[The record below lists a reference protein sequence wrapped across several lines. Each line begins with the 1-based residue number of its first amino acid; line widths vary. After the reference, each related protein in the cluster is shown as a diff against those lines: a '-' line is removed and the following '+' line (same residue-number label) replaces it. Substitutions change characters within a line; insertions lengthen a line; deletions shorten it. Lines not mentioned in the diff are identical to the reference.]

1 MPAVNIPSF
10 IPKLCPKDCIVDYGH
25 NLTKDEVQDLSKTC
39 SNFSY
44 SPKVIIL
51 PKSYLCQNLDD
62 LAIALAKNWHLRGH
76 GLLMVI
82 DLRSAKV
89 KVITSKFLHE
99 NYIDNDFLKQNILK
113 KEFLP
118 NVKEG
123 NLYLAIKNSLK
134 AINNKIENIKLT
146 SNHIV
151 QSSDTTYNSAIN
163 SAPSPSP
170 TNYNN
175 GFSGFGILPYGY
187 NLGLGNNTLGFGGLG
202 YNNLNKF
209 GWNTTS
215 SWNTMNAMNTMNTC
229 GFSHLST
236 PMADVLEMDDQFLL
250 EIALPG
256 VVLDDVE
263 LKIEGN
269 YLVVIAKRTP
279 AMFEERALVLRKEMP
294 AGYLVREFEFDTEII
309 AEQIEARFDR
319 GILYISVPKL
329 EIAHRIPV
337 SAGTIESHIPTVKTR
352 INKTNETLRSSK
364 EIAIK

>member
-1 MPAVNIPSF
+1 MFYN
-10 IPKLCPKDCIVDYGH
+10 K
-25 NLTKDEVQDLSKTC
+25 
-39 SNFSY
+39 
-44 SPKVIIL
+44 
-51 PKSYLCQNLDD
+51 
-62 LAIALAKNWHLRGH
+62 
-76 GLLMVI
+76 
-82 DLRSAKV
+82 
-89 KVITSKFLHE
+89 KF
-99 NYIDNDFLKQNILK
+99 N
-113 KEFLP
+113 
-118 NVKEG
+118 
-123 NLYLAIKNSLK
+123 
-134 AINNKIENIKLT
+134 
-146 SNHIV
+146 
-151 QSSDTTYNSAIN
+151 
-163 SAPSPSP
+163 
-170 TNYNN
+170 
-175 GFSGFGILPYGY
+175 LPYGY

-215 SWNTMNAMNTMNTC
+215 SWNTMNTMNTC